1 LTAKGDISVTIMT
14 REYPPDVYGGAGVHV
29 DYLSHALARLMPVE
43 VRRFGSHHA
52 ASESGPAVVGYD
64 PWPEL
69 ARGSDARVRKVLD
82 PLSVNLAMVRDPIGT
97 EVVHCHTWYTF
108 FAGHLAK
115 MMYGVKLITTIH
127 SLEPLRPWKR
137 EQLGRGYEVSSW
149 MERAGVESSDAVIA
163 VSQAMRDDIISHYN
177 VDPARVVVIHNG
189 IDLAAYR
196 RVEDRKALDARGIR
210 QPYVLFVG
218 RVSRQKGIT
227 YLLEAAESFP
237 EGVTLVLCA
246 SSPDTPELQE
256 EVVQK
261 VSRMR
266 NVVWIDRMLPKS
278 ELVQLYSHASVF
290 VCPSV
295 YEPFGIINLEAM
307 ACETAVVATAVGGI
321 PEVVEDGITGILVEP
336 GNPVD
341 LARAVTGILESPD
354 VARRMGEAGRA
365 RVEER
370 FSWQAIAKQTK
381 RLYEE
386 IAAS

>member
-1 LTAKGDISVTIMT
+1 
-14 REYPPDVYGGAGVHV
+14 
-29 DYLSHALARLMPVE
+29 
-43 VRRFGSHHA
+43 
-52 ASESGPAVVGYD
+52 
-64 PWPEL
+64 
-69 ARGSDARVRKVLD
+69 
-82 PLSVNLAMVRDPIGT
+82 
-97 EVVHCHTWYTF
+97 
-108 FAGHLAK
+108 

-196 RVEDRKALDARGIR
+196 GVEDRKALDARGIR

-321 PEVVEDGITGILVEP
+321 PEVVEDGITGYPCGAREP
-336 GNPVD
+336 GGPGASRHRD
-341 LARAVTGILESPD
+341 PRVT
-354 VARRMGEAGRA
+354 
-365 RVEER
+365 
-370 FSWQAIAKQTK
+370 
-381 RLYEE
+381 
-386 IAAS
+386 

>member
-1 LTAKGDISVTIMT
+1 
-14 REYPPDVYGGAGVHV
+14 
-29 DYLSHALARLMPVE
+29 
-43 VRRFGSHHA
+43 
-52 ASESGPAVVGYD
+52 
-64 PWPEL
+64 
-69 ARGSDARVRKVLD
+69 
-82 PLSVNLAMVRDPIGT
+82 
-97 EVVHCHTWYTF
+97 
-108 FAGHLAK
+108 
-115 MMYGVKLITTIH
+115 
-127 SLEPLRPWKR
+127 
-137 EQLGRGYEVSSW
+137 

>member
-1 LTAKGDISVTIMT
+1 L
-14 REYPPDVYGGAGVHV
+14 
-29 DYLSHALARLMPVE
+29 
-43 VRRFGSHHA
+43 
-52 ASESGPAVVGYD
+52 
-64 PWPEL
+64 
-69 ARGSDARVRKVLD
+69 
-82 PLSVNLAMVRDPIGT
+82 
-97 EVVHCHTWYTF
+97 
-108 FAGHLAK
+108 
-115 MMYGVKLITTIH
+115 MYGVTLITTIH
-127 SLEPLRPWKR
+127 ALEPLRPWKR

>member
-1 LTAKGDISVTIMT
+1 
-14 REYPPDVYGGAGVHV
+14 
-29 DYLSHALARLMPVE
+29 
-43 VRRFGSHHA
+43 
-52 ASESGPAVVGYD
+52 
-64 PWPEL
+64 
-69 ARGSDARVRKVLD
+69 
-82 PLSVNLAMVRDPIGT
+82 
-97 EVVHCHTWYTF
+97 
-108 FAGHLAK
+108 
-115 MMYGVKLITTIH
+115 
-127 SLEPLRPWKR
+127 
-137 EQLGRGYEVSSW
+137 

-266 NVVWIDRMLPKS
+266 NVVLIDRMLPKS
-278 ELVQLYSHASVF
+278 ELVQFYSHASVF

-295 YEPFGIINLEAM
+295 R
-307 ACETAVVATAVGGI
+307 AVRHHQPGGDGVRDRGGATAVGGI
-321 PEVVEDGITGILVEP
+321 PEGGGRITGILVAR
-336 GNPVD
+336 NPVD

-354 VARRMGEAGRA
+354 VARRMGEAAERA
-365 RVEER
+365 WKSVSPGKPLRNRRNGSTRRSRPASPQLLTNCLVVGN
-370 FSWQAIAKQTK
+370 QLLAISVAV
-381 RLYEE
+381 
-386 IAAS
+386 